1 MYNQYKMTEE
11 DLKIREEN
19 LAAREYYSKEGMQR
33 LVKAI
38 GAQAIRDY
46 GKAKKIKSDFGKE
59 AKMDG
64 MNVQT
69 LISSAE
75 DWFKHPWFKASYG
88 ITDPKEAVSKAME
101 YYKIMEMLKEMEP
114 EEREEF
120 IKEKLGDK
128 F

>member
-19 LAAREYYSKEGMQR
+19 LEARKHYTKEGLQR

-46 GKAKKIKSDFGKE
+46 GKAKKIESDFVKE

-64 MNVQT
+64 MNVQG

-75 DWFKHPWFKASYG
+75 SWFEHPWFKATYG
-88 ITDPKEAVSKAME
+88 ITNSKEAIEKSME
-101 YYKIMEMLKEMEP
+101 YYKIMEELKKMKT

>member
-1 MYNQYKMTEE
+1 MYNYKLTEE

-19 LAAREYYSKEGMQR
+19 LAAREHYTKAGLQR
-33 LVKAI
+33 LVEAI

-46 GKAKKIKSDFGKE
+46 GKAKKIKSDFGEE
-59 AKMDG
+59 AKLDG
-64 MNVQT
+64 MNVQG

-75 DWFKHPWFKASYG
+75 SWFNHAWFKATYG
-88 ITDPKEAVSKAME
+88 ITDPKEAVKKSME
-101 YYKIMEMLKEMEP
+101 YYKIMEELKKMEP